1 MTRMQKYALIEIG
14 NPALAVL
21 AFFCGLF
28 SLIAYAAYR
37 FEPILIVDGLAYSI
51 ALGIIS
57 AIFIS
62 IYLTIMIKT
71 RGFIEQMETL
81 FAKLNARDK
90 RENNTQVSIGNT
102 SKNTDGTAYRH
113 SYKAQAFIFLSI
125 PLCFMGKQSFMTGG
139 DIDILINMMAYT
151 TMSGA
156 FILGVLLLVT
166 NASPSSP
173 KWMITPLKK
182 HA

>member
-81 FAKLNARDK
+81 F
-90 RENNTQVSIGNT
+90 
-102 SKNTDGTAYRH
+102 
-113 SYKAQAFIFLSI
+113 
-125 PLCFMGKQSFMTGG
+125 G
-139 DIDILINMMAYT
+139 D
-151 TMSGA
+151 
-156 FILGVLLLVT
+156 
-166 NASPSSP
+166 
-173 KWMITPLKK
+173 
-182 HA
+182 